1 MTARLPARLTL
12 RSRGFTLLEVLIA
25 VAVLG
30 LIGGITFKSFETAND
45 LKKRIEKAEER
56 DQMMRAALSRMAREV
71 SMTFL
76 SEHYD
81 KKRYKIR
88 PTLFRLKDGRREA
101 RLLFTSFAHERLHT
115 DAKES
120 DQGIFEYSLAASED
134 GSGRTDLFRRS
145 KAIIDEEFERG
156 GEKQALVRER
166 GEEQVRLA
174 APVLEAEDGGPD
186 LVALLVV
193 VLGEEGHR
201 DLARHP
207 AEGGAHHLVALLG
220 LLDAL
225 LQVIGGLERLERE
238 PADEAEHGDG
248 DQHLEEGEAA

>member
-1 MTARLPARLTL
+1 MSARPTKRNL
-12 RSRGFTLLEVLIA
+12 RARGFTLLEVLIA

-30 LIGGITFKSFETAND
+30 LIGGLTFKSFETAND

-71 SMTFL
+71 SMSFL

-101 RLLFTSFAHERLHT
+101 HLLFTSFAHERLQT

-120 DQGIFEYSLAASED
+120 DQGIFEYDLGASED

-156 GEKQALVRER
+156 GEKQAL
-166 GEEQVRLA
+166 
-174 APVLEAEDGGPD
+174 AEDVLQFSVQCWDPKDREWRDEWDSNSVQRTGGVLLPPRVKLT
-186 LVALLVV
+186 LVFKDENDKEKTLTTQTKLF
-193 VLGEEGHR
+193 LGQ
-201 DLARHP
+201 P
-207 AEGGAHHLVALLG
+207 
-220 LLDAL
+220 LDF
-225 LQVIGGLERLERE
+225 
-238 PADEAEHGDG
+238 
-248 DQHLEEGEAA
+248 

>member
-1 MTARLPARLTL
+1 MSARMQTRRTL
-12 RSRGFTLLEVLIA
+12 RARGFTLLEVLIA

-30 LIGGITFKSFETAND
+30 LIGGLTFKSFETAND

-71 SMTFL
+71 SMAFL

-88 PTLFRLKDGRREA
+88 PTIFRLKDGRREA
-101 RLLFTSFAHERLHT
+101 HLLFTSFAHERLHT

-120 DQGIFEYSLAASED
+120 DQGIFEYDLAASED

-156 GEKQALVRER
+156 GEKQAL
-166 GEEQVRLA
+166 
-174 APVLEAEDGGPD
+174 AEDVLQFSVQCWDPKDREWRDEWDSNSVQRTGGVLLPPRVKLT
-186 LVALLVV
+186 LVFKDENDKEKTLTTQTKIF
-193 VLGEEGHR
+193 LGQ
-201 DLARHP
+201 P
-207 AEGGAHHLVALLG
+207 
-220 LLDAL
+220 LDF
-225 LQVIGGLERLERE
+225 
-238 PADEAEHGDG
+238 
-248 DQHLEEGEAA
+248 